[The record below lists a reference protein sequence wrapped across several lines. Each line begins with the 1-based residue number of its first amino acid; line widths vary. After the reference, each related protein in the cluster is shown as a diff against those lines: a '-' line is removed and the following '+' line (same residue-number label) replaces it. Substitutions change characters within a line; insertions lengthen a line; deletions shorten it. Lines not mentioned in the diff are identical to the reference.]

1 MLGILGKFRNRSS
14 LLVIRNFKLMEDEL
28 KEYVSWLEEEIE
40 KENERAKNGETKT
53 GIRKWSLII
62 IKNLN

>member
-1 MLGILGKFRNRSS
+1 
-14 LLVIRNFKLMEDEL
+14 MEDEL

-40 KENERAKNGETKT
+40 KENERPKNGETKT

-62 IKNLN
+62 IKNMILSKSENDSDKQKP